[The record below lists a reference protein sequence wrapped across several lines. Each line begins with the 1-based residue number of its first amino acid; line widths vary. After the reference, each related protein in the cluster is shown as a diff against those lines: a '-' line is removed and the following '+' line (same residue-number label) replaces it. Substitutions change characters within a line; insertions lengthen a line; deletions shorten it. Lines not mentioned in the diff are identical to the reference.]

1 MKVTVEPDLCE
12 ANGLCVLAAPG
23 VFDLIDDDVVDIRV
37 PEPLPDME
45 SAVADA
51 VVACPKQALRLL
63 AC

>member
-23 VFDLIDDDVVDIRV
+23 VFDLIDDDVVDILV
-37 PEPLPDME
+37 PELPPHME

-51 VVACPKQALRLL
+51 VMACPKQALRLL
-63 AC
+63 AD

>member
-1 MKVTVEPDLCE
+1 VPW
-12 ANGLCVLAAPG
+12 

-51 VVACPKQALRLL
+51 VVARPKQALRLL